1 MRKTASLMAIAAVLA
16 LSGCGPK
23 AEKGAAATQNS
34 IDNAADATGLAI
46 SNAADSVKEAVMP
59 TPGAQDFTDKAA
71 KSDAFEIVSAKLA
84 VGKAA
89 SPDMKS
95 FAEMMI
101 TDHTASSATIKKA
114 ASAAMPAIIADATLT
129 SDQQGKLADLG
140 KLSGK
145 DFDKAYSDQ
154 QIDAHKDALSLMQL
168 YADKGDVAPLKA
180 AAGEIAPKVQ
190 THLDKIRAIRATL

>member
-1 MRKTASLMAIAAVLA
+1 VRKTASLTAIAVVLA
-16 LSGCGPK
+16 LGGCGPK
-23 AEKGAAATQNS
+23 AEKAAAATQNS
-34 IDNAADATGLAI
+34 IDNAADTTGMAI
-46 SNAADSVKEAVMP
+46 SNAADSVKEAVTP

-71 KSDAFEIVSAKLA
+71 KSDAFEIASAKLA
-84 VGKAA
+84 QAKAA
-89 SPDMKS
+89 SPDVKS

-101 TDHTASSATIKKA
+101 ADHTASTAKIKKA
-114 ASAAMPAIIADATLT
+114 ASAAMPAIIPDSALT
-129 SDQQGKLADLG
+129 ADQQGKLADLG

-145 DFDKAYSDQ
+145 DFDKAYTDQ

-168 YADKGDVAPLKA
+168 YADKGDVAPLKV

>member
-16 LSGCGPK
+16 LGACGPK
-23 AEKGAAATQNS
+23 AEKTAAATQNS
-34 IDNAADATGLAI
+34 IDNAADATGMAI
-46 SNAADSVKEAVMP
+46 ANAAEGVKEAVTP
-59 TPGAQDFTDKAA
+59 TPGAQEFTDKAA
-71 KSDAFEIVSAKLA
+71 KSDAFEIASAKLA
-84 VGKAA
+84 VDKAA
-89 SPDMKS
+89 SPDLKS

-101 TDHTASSATIKKA
+101 TDHTASTATIKKA
-114 ASAAMPAIIADATLT
+114 ASAAMPAIIADPTLT
-129 SDQQGKLADLG
+129 SDQQSKLADLG

-145 DFDKAYSDQ
+145 DFDKAYADQ

>member
-16 LSGCGPK
+16 LGGCGPK
-23 AEKGAAATQNS
+23 AEKAAAATENS

-46 SNAADSVKEAVMP
+46 SNAAEGVKEAVTP
-59 TPGAQDFTDKAA
+59 TPGAQEFTDKAA
-71 KSDAFEIVSAKLA
+71 KSDAFEIASAKLA

-89 SPDMKS
+89 SPDLKS

-101 TDHTASSATIKKA
+101 TDHTASTATIKKA
-114 ASAAMPAIIADATLT
+114 ASAAMPTIIADPTLT
-129 SDQQGKLADLG
+129 SDQQSKLADLG

-145 DFDKAYSDQ
+145 DFDKAYADQ